1 MIPQLFCLPYAGASA
16 SIYGRW
22 RRMLPDLDLRP
33 VELPGRGRRFAEALQ
48 DDMPSLAHQLA
59 EELSAEIGGPYALF
73 GHSLGALLAF
83 ELAHALRE
91 LRCPAPEALFA
102 SGTAAP
108 GRRDDREF
116 IGEKSDAELVD
127 HLRRLDGTAD
137 AVFAEPDLMR
147 LTLPVLRADFRMCG
161 RYRYRRRPLL
171 ACPIHVL
178 AGRDDTATIE
188 QLLAW
193 GDESGPGFTL
203 SLFDGG
209 HFFLF
214 QQQGAVLGEIRSRL
228 RRVQQPLRAAAG

>member
-1 MIPQLFCLPYAGASA
+1 LIPQLFCLPYAGASA
-16 SIYGRW
+16 SVYGRW
-22 RRMLPDLDLRP
+22 RRMLPGVDLHP
-33 VELPGRGRRFAEALQ
+33 VELPGRGRRFAEPLQ
-48 DDMPSLAHQLA
+48 DDMSSRARQLA
-59 EELSAEIGGPYALF
+59 EELSGGISGPYALF

-83 ELAHALRE
+83 EVAHALRE
-91 LRCPAPEALFA
+91 RRRPAPEALFA

-116 IGEKSDAELVD
+116 AGEKSDAELVD
-127 HLRRLDGTAD
+127 HLRRLDGTAE

-214 QQQGAVLGEIRSRL
+214 EHQAAVIGEIRSRL
-228 RRVQQPLRAAAG
+228 RYVQRPLRAVAG